1 MNHYFR
7 HILTSED
14 DKDPGFVRL
23 VKIVLAFATLASL
36 MIANAL
42 TLTLRRND
50 LWVFLTTVL
59 SMSILCGIS
68 LFLACRNVLWTGR
81 VLLPVTILT
90 AVAFLAIESEP
101 GKGLRSTMILPQA

>member
-36 MIANAL
+36 LI
-42 TLTLRRND
+42 
-50 LWVFLTTVL
+50 
-59 SMSILCGIS
+59 C
-68 LFLACRNVLWTGR
+68 
-81 VLLPVTILT
+81 LLYTSP
-90 AVAFLAIESEP
+90 SP
-101 GKGLRSTMILPQA
+101 RD